1 MQGLI
6 YSSMYP
12 FNSQSHKMLKH
23 SQTLATSDELFELF
37 DRFLGLALNGILGEV
52 LIDESS
58 PAILD

>member
-1 MQGLI
+1 
-6 YSSMYP
+6 
-12 FNSQSHKMLKH
+12 MLKH

-37 DRFLGLALNGILGEV
+37 DRFVGLALNEILGEV